1 VRSEKNLHTLLH
13 MIGVNV
19 VAQQRFAAHLARER
33 LARRH
38 FVVST
43 DKAADPASFMG
54 ATKLLLEALAFTEGA
69 RPGAPRTTAA
79 RFANVAYSS
88 GSLLESYLQRFDAG
102 QALAAPKDTR
112 RYFISARDAAR
123 ICLLGEA
130 TLPAGRI
137 AVPRFDPAAGAVE
150 LADTAAA
157 FLAARGR
164 SAVFVETPEAASA
177 LERRAGED
185 YPVLLTPRDT
195 AGEKEVEVF
204 QGAGETLADAGLAA
218 LAALAPAPVDAQR
231 LAEALAELADFVT
244 GAKSVSSPADL
255 EAAIAA
261 VLPGFRHVAAE
272 ARLDDRI

>member
-1 VRSEKNLHTLLH
+1 
-13 MIGVNV
+13 
-19 VAQQRFAAHLARER
+19 
-33 LARRH
+33 
-38 FVVST
+38 
-43 DKAADPASFMG
+43 
-54 ATKLLLEALAFTEGA
+54 
-69 RPGAPRTTAA
+69 
-79 RFANVAYSS
+79 
-88 GSLLESYLQRFDAG
+88 
-102 QALAAPKDTR
+102 
-112 RYFISARDAAR
+112 
-123 ICLLGEA
+123 
-130 TLPAGRI
+130 
-137 AVPRFDPAAGAVE
+137 VE

-164 SAVFVETPEAASA
+164 RAVFVETPEAALA

-204 QGAGETLADAGLAA
+204 QGAGETLADAGLAG